1 MSVAAGIL
9 GGTALAGGVA
19 SAVGSSMASGT
30 QADAANNAARVNAA
44 EGQNA
49 LDFQKG
55 QYANSQQELAPIYNT
70 GVDSLQQLKY
80 LLGVP
85 SATPQAGSNYT
96 AGGNTASVPAADP
109 FAQYG
114 GKSFNDLVHSGD
126 PNVSPNKETTASWQ
140 QAGVPFKTITTSDGR
155 QVAVRDSVASA
166 PPTPQAS
173 GFNIPNGS
181 FQPNPALGGFG
192 SLNTPFQAPSLDST
206 SDPGYL
212 ARLALGQQS
221 ISNSAAAR
229 GGLLSSGT
237 TKALDNYTQDYAS
250 NEYNNVYNRSFNT
263 FETNQANTFNRLAA
277 LAGMAPS
284 AANTSTSAGQSAANN
299 VANINLTAGSNIGQN
314 INAAGTARATGYLN
328 TGNTINNTLSGLGSN
343 LGLLYLLGGSAGGGQ
358 PNIPH
363 NGAIDMSGLG

>member
-19 SAVGSSMASGT
+19 SGVGANMAAGT
-30 QADAANNAARVNAA
+30 QADAANNAARLNAA

-109 FAQYG
+109 FAQYN
-114 GKSFNDLVHSGD
+114 GKSFSSLVNSGD

-140 QAGVPFKTITTSDGR
+140 QAGVPFKIITSSDGR

-166 PPTPQAS
+166 PPTPQSS

-212 ARLALGQQS
+212 ARLALGQNA

-263 FETNQANTFNRLAA
+263 FETNQANTYNRLAA
-277 LAGMAPS
+277 LAGMAPA
-284 AANTSTSAGQSAANN
+284 AANTSTAAGQNAAGN
-299 VANINLTAGSNIGQN
+299 VTNIDLGTGANVGSN
-314 INAAGTARATGYLN
+314 INAAGSARATGYASI
-328 TGNTINNTLSGLGSN
+328 GNTISNSLNGLGSN
-343 LGLLYLLGGSAGGGQ
+343 LGLLYLLGGNQGGGQ
-358 PNIPH
+358 PTAPA
-363 NGAIDMSGLG
+363 GGLV